1 MNVHAKFFHTILFKI
16 QLELKKAPPHTFERK
31 IINSLQLQKATQFWP
46 IANQT

>member
-31 IINSLQLQKATQFWP
+31 IINSLQLQPNCTCNYQV
-46 IANQT
+46 IL